1 MECAASSV
9 PNLGSSAILKSISAV
24 GLITSLKPADTPDTD
39 LRFRDLVGSSAWAEL
54 PPAVRRRFSK
64 RFKNGEAIL
73 YTGHVIE
80 TRLSRA
86 GRYLSM
92 LAHAIGSPLPG
103 PDGNTG
109 AATVTVI
116 QDAAS
121 GHQNW
126 TRTYERAG
134 QFPQVV
140 HSMKRFAGPTGL
152 EEYVGA
158 GIGMSLVLSVEDG
171 ALVFRSGHY
180 FFELAR
186 FRVTLPRVL
195 APGVMEII
203 HRDEPGYI
211 GLCNAFSFRLTLT
224 HPLFGCLVH
233 QLAYFKEV

>member
-1 MECAASSV
+1 MGVSAA
-9 PNLGSSAILKSISAV
+9 
-24 GLITSLKPADTPDTD
+24 LIFQDGTTPEGRTADIVD
-39 LRFRDLVGSSAWAEL
+39 LEADRRFRDLVGNTAWMQL

-64 RFKNGEAIL
+64 RFKPCEAIL
-73 YTGHVIE
+73 YNGHVVE

-86 GRYLSM
+86 GRILSM
-92 LAHAIGSPLPG
+92 LARVIGSPLPG
-103 PDGNTG
+103 PNGNTG
-109 AATVTVI
+109 AAAVTVM
-116 QDAAS
+116 QDATT

-134 QFPQVV
+134 GFPQVV

-158 GIGMSLVLSVEDG
+158 GIGMSLDLSVEDS

-180 FFELAR
+180 FFELGR
-186 FRVTLPRVL
+186 FRMRLPRMFS
-195 APGVMEII
+195 PGVMEIV
-203 HRDEPGYI
+203 HRDEPDYC
-211 GLCNAFSFRLTLT
+211 GLANAFSFRLTLT